1 MVTGLG
7 VPIRKDGST
16 TCFVWIYPAP
26 PDGLSSPT
34 VAFQFNKERK
44 SMTTTT
50 PKMGF
55 LGTTPATSPSSI
67 ARRIAIEAAL
77 TLALFH
83 VQNGNAHAAVSG
95 SIRATSMLKQ
105 ACAES
110 KIGGQA

>member
-1 MVTGLG
+1 M
-7 VPIRKDGST
+7 
-16 TCFVWIYPAP
+16 
-26 PDGLSSPT
+26 
-34 VAFQFNKERK
+34 VAFSLIPEPK

-55 LGTTPATSPSSI
+55 LGTTPATSPSSL

-83 VQNGNAHAAVSG
+83 VRSGDTHAAVG
-95 SIRATSMLKQ
+95 RSIRATSMLKQ

>member
-1 MVTGLG
+1 
-7 VPIRKDGST
+7 
-16 TCFVWIYPAP
+16 
-26 PDGLSSPT
+26 
-34 VAFQFNKERK
+34 
-44 SMTTTT
+44 MTITT
-50 PKMGF
+50 PKMGL

-83 VQNGNAHAAVSG
+83 VRNDNAHAAVSG

-110 KIGGQA
+110 KNGGQA